1 MIYKQKTGGTLMDFN
16 LSKEQLMIQQMA
28 REFAEKY
35 IEPVAEQ
42 IERENKIPEDILK
55 GLAELELFGIPYP
68 EEYGGAGGGY
78 DGYVL
83 AMEQLARASGGVAMT
98 ISAHCLA
105 LSAIS
110 AFGTEEQKKK
120 FMTPCCK
127 GEQIASFAFTEPAT
141 GSDPKQLAT
150 TAVKDGDYYILNG
163 TKRFISNA
171 NWPGVIVIFAVD
183 NETNKPTA
191 FLVDKWCEGYSISE
205 PWDKMGMHGGQLLDV
220 YLKDVK
226 VPAENV
232 LAGPGMGYPI
242 LQLGISFG
250 KVGVSSTAL
259 GGILA
264 AYEEGLR
271 YAKEKMHRDKPI
283 TKFQSIQLKI
293 ADMAIKYEAARWLT
307 YRLGMLANNVKD
319 PRQFAKEAALTK
331 TFVCDTMVEVA
342 RLSIDIHGS
351 YGLMNDYKVSRIYRD
366 AIIGPQ
372 IEGVADMQK
381 MIVAG
386 VTLAE

>member
-1 MIYKQKTGGTLMDFN
+1 MDFN

-42 IERENKIPEDILK
+42 IERENKVPDEILA
-55 GLAELELFGIPYP
+55 GLADLDLFGIPYA
-68 EEYGGAGGGY
+68 EEYGGADGGY

-83 AMEQLARASGGVAMT
+83 AMEQIAKASGGVAMT
-98 ISAHCLA
+98 ISAHSLA

-110 AFGTEEQKKK
+110 VFGTEEQKKR
-120 FMTPCCK
+120 FMTPACK
-127 GEQIASFAFTEPAT
+127 GKEIASFAFTEPGT
-141 GSDPKQLAT
+141 GSDPKQLAS
-150 TAVKDGDYYILNG
+150 TAVKDGDAYVLNG

-171 NWPGVIVIFAVD
+171 NWPGVIVVFAID
-183 NETNKPTA
+183 DQTQKPTG

-205 PWDKMGMHGGQLLDV
+205 PWDKLGMHGGQLLDV
-220 YLKDVK
+220 YLKDVR

-232 LAGPGMGYPI
+232 LAGPGRGYPI

-259 GGILA
+259 GGLLA

-271 YAKEKMHRDKPI
+271 YSKEKMHRDGPI
-283 TKFQSIQLKI
+283 AKFQAVQLRV

-307 YRLGMLANNVKD
+307 YRLGFLANNVKD

-331 TFVCDTMVEVA
+331 TFVCDTMADVA
-342 RLSIDIHGS
+342 RISMDIHGS
-351 YGLMNDYKVSRIYRD
+351 YGLMNDYKISRIYRD
-366 AIIGPQ
+366 AIMGPQ

-386 VTLAE
+386 ITLMD

>member
-1 MIYKQKTGGTLMDFN
+1 MDFN

-232 LAGPGMGYPI
+232 LVGPGMGYPI

>member
-1 MIYKQKTGGTLMDFN
+1 MDFN

-98 ISAHCLA
+98 ISAPCLA

>member
-1 MIYKQKTGGTLMDFN
+1 MDFN

-42 IERENKIPEDILK
+42 IDRENKIPDDILA
-55 GLAELELFGIPYP
+55 GLAELDLFGIPYA
-68 EEYGGAGGGY
+68 EEYGGADGGY

-83 AMEQLARASGGVAMT
+83 AMEQLAKASGGVAMT
-98 ISAHCLA
+98 ISAHSLA
-105 LSAIS
+105 LSALS
-110 AFGTEEQKKK
+110 VFGTEDQKKK
-120 FMTPCCK
+120 YMTPCCK
-127 GEQIASFAFTEPAT
+127 GKEIASFAFTEPGT
-141 GSDPKQLAT
+141 GSDPKQLT
-150 TAVKDGDYYILNG
+150 STAVLDGDHYILNG

-171 NWPGVIVIFAVD
+171 NFPGVIVVFATD
-183 NETNKPTA
+183 DQTKKPTGY
-191 FLVDKWCEGYSISE
+191 LVEKWCEGYSISE
-205 PWDKMGMHGGQLLDV
+205 PWDKLGMHGGQLLDV

-226 VPAENV
+226 VPVENV

-271 YAKEKMHRDKPI
+271 YSKEKMHRGGPI
-283 TKFQSIQLKI
+283 SKFQSVQLKV
-293 ADMAIKYEAARWLT
+293 ADLAIKYEASRWLT
-307 YRLGMLANNVKD
+307 YRLGMMANNVKD
-319 PRQFAKEAALTK
+319 PRQFAKDAALTK
-331 TFVCDTMVEVA
+331 TFVCDTMVDVA
-342 RLSIDIHGS
+342 RTSLDIHGS
-351 YGLMNDYKVSRIYRD
+351 YGLMNDYKIARIWKD
-366 AIIGPQ
+366 AIMGPQ

-386 VTLAE
+386 VTLADK

>member
-1 MIYKQKTGGTLMDFN
+1 MDFN
-16 LSKEQLMIQQMA
+16 LTKEQIMIQQMA

-42 IERENKIPEDILK
+42 IDRENKIPEEILT
-55 GLAELELFGIPYP
+55 GLGELDLFGIPYA
-68 EEYGGAGGGY
+68 EEYGGADGGY

-83 AMEQLARASGGVAMT
+83 AMEQLAKASGGVAMT
-98 ISAHCLA
+98 ISAHSLA

-110 AFGTEEQKKK
+110 VFGTEEQKKK
-120 FMTPCCK
+120 FMPACCK
-127 GEQIASFAFTEPAT
+127 GKEVASFAFTEPGT
-141 GSDPKQLAT
+141 GSDPKQLAS
-150 TAVKDGDYYILNG
+150 TAVKDGDHYILNG

-171 NWPGVIVIFAVD
+171 NWPGVIVVFAID
-183 NETNKPTA
+183 DQTKKPTG
-191 FLVDKWCEGYSISE
+191 FLVEKWCEGYSISE
-205 PWDKMGMHGGQLLDV
+205 PWDKIGMHGGQLLDV

-259 GGILA
+259 GGMLA

-271 YAKEKMHRDKPI
+271 YSKEKMHRDGPI
-283 TKFQSIQLKI
+283 SKFQAVQLRV
-293 ADMAIKYEAARWLT
+293 ADMAIKYEASKWLT

-331 TFVCDTMVEVA
+331 TFVCETMVDVA
-342 RLSIDIHGS
+342 RISMDIHGS
-351 YGLMNDYKVSRIYRD
+351 YGLMNDYKIARIYKD
-366 AIIGPQ
+366 SIIGPQ

-386 VTLAE
+386 ITLMD

>member
-1 MIYKQKTGGTLMDFN
+1 MDFN
-16 LSKEQLMIQQMA
+16 LTKEQLMIQQMA

-42 IERENKIPEDILK
+42 IDRENVIPEDIIK
-55 GLAELELFGIPYP
+55 GLAELDLFGIPYS
-68 EEYGGAGGGY
+68 EEYGGADGGY

-98 ISAHCLA
+98 LSAHSLA

-110 AFGTEEQKKK
+110 VFGTEDQKKEY
-120 FMTPCCK
+120 MTPCCK
-127 GEQIASFAFTEPAT
+127 GEKIASFAFTEPAT
-141 GSDPKQLAT
+141 GSDPKQLTT
-150 TAVKDGDYYILNG
+150 TAVKDGDHYIING

-171 NWPGVIVIFAVD
+171 NWPGVIVVFAVD
-183 NETNKPTA
+183 DQTNKPSG
-191 FLVDKWCEGYSISE
+191 FLVEKWCDGYSISE
-205 PWDKMGMHGGQLLDV
+205 PWDKIGMHGGQLLDV
-220 YLKDVK
+220 YLKDVR
-226 VPAENV
+226 VPVENM
-232 LAGPGMGYPI
+232 LGGPSMGYPI

-264 AYEEGLR
+264 AYDEGVR
-271 YAKEKMHRDKPI
+271 YSKEKMHRDAPI
-283 TKFQSIQLKI
+283 AKFQAVQLKV
-293 ADMAIKYEAARWLT
+293 ADLAIKYEAARWLT

-319 PRQFAKEAALTK
+319 PRQFAREAALTK
-331 TFVCDTMVEVA
+331 TFVCDTMCDVA
-342 RLSIDIHGS
+342 RISMDIHGS
-351 YGLMNDYKVSRIYRD
+351 YGLMNDYKIARIYKD

-372 IEGVADMQK
+372 IEGVADMQR

-386 VTLAE
+386 LTLAD

>member
-1 MIYKQKTGGTLMDFN
+1 MDFN

-42 IERENKIPEDILK
+42 IEQENKIPEDILK